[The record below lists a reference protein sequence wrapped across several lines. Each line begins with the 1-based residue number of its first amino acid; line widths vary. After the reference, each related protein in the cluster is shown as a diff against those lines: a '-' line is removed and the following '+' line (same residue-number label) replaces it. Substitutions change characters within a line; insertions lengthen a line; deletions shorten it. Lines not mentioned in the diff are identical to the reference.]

1 MKRQYYMDESIENL
15 PKNIIKSEM
24 KRKNVSSKEM
34 CDLLKKESERLVET
48 SFYNKLSRGGFS
60 AVFFIM
66 CMKVLKV
73 KEIKL

>member
-1 MKRQYYMDESIENL
+1 MDESIENL

-48 SFYNKLSRGGFS
+48 SFNNKLSRGGFS
-60 AVFFIM
+60 AVFFIK